1 MNQKS
6 AEKKPELPFSIY
18 LPAADNFYR
27 KRDDAVGVA
36 AAVNERDEV
45 EKLI

>member
-6 AEKKPELPFSIY
+6 AEKKPKLPFSIY

-27 KRDDAVGVA
+27 KRDDAVGVD